1 MMVSGSG
8 RLLRSEGVSFAGAS
22 DCVRLLLCFLFLLE
36 GEAEGWGSEAHGL
49 PLAAKILSISDICDF
64 GGRRTCLQGCHVTT
78 RAKATRICCPFRAL
92 FLSFVSDYRY
102 SPQNGHQSRQQ
113 PGLPN
118 FPANQQ
124 FDSNSQAGFFN
135 MDPAQ
140 AARQM
145 AALNASGHARLANS
159 RTASASTS
167 GAGTAPYLGNMSATT
182 YSSGNPDLLNSLN
195 TPANFQIPNNQT
207 IGSAVNTSFLDPTM
221 AQPGAARNPTQA
233 ALQLRQRQVA
243 FLNGLANIMSKRNT
257 PLPPALTGVPTPD
270 YDHTNSPWKLIEP
283 SSEVG
288 SFRLAGKDVNLFK
301 LWGLVQHNGG
311 GHAVCPTRSKPSYFK
326 LIC

>member
-1 MMVSGSG
+1 M
-8 RLLRSEGVSFAGAS
+8 
-22 DCVRLLLCFLFLLE
+22 
-36 GEAEGWGSEAHGL
+36 
-49 PLAAKILSISDICDF
+49 
-64 GGRRTCLQGCHVTT
+64 
-78 RAKATRICCPFRAL
+78 TRICCPFSAL
-92 FLSFVSDYRY
+92 FLSFISDYRY
-102 SPQNGHQSRQQ
+102 SPQNGHQQRQQ

-118 FPANQQ
+118 FPGNQQ
-124 FDSNSQAGFFN
+124 FDSNAQAGFFN

-145 AALNASGHARLANS
+145 AALNTSGHARLANS

-167 GAGTAPYLGNMSATT
+167 GAGSAPYLGNMSAT
-182 YSSGNPDLLNSLN
+182 YSSGNPDLLNNLN
-195 TPANFQIPNNQT
+195 TPTNFQIPNNQ
-207 IGSAVNTSFLDPTM
+207 AVNTSFLDPTM

-257 PLPPALTGVPTPD
+257 PLPPALTGVPIPD

-311 GHAVCPTRSKPSYFK
+311 GHAVCPTCSKPSYFNP
-326 LIC
+326 IC

>member
-1 MMVSGSG
+1 
-8 RLLRSEGVSFAGAS
+8 
-22 DCVRLLLCFLFLLE
+22 
-36 GEAEGWGSEAHGL
+36 
-49 PLAAKILSISDICDF
+49 
-64 GGRRTCLQGCHVTT
+64 
-78 RAKATRICCPFRAL
+78 
-92 FLSFVSDYRY
+92 
-102 SPQNGHQSRQQ
+102 
-113 PGLPN
+113 LPN
-118 FPANQQ
+118 FSANHQ
-124 FDSNSQAGFFN
+124 FDPTAGFFN

-145 AALNASGHARLANS
+145 AALNSAGQARLANS
-159 RTASASTS
+159 RAASASTS
-167 GAGTAPYLGNMSATT
+167 APYLGNMNAAA
-182 YSSGNPDLLNSLN
+182 YSSGNPDLLNNSLN
-195 TPANFQIPNNQT
+195 GPANFQIPNNQT
-207 IGSAVNTSFLDPTM
+207 IGAAVNTSFLDPTM

-233 ALQLRQRQVA
+233 AVQLRQRQVA

-311 GHAVCPTRSKPSYFK
+311 GHAVCSTLLQTF
-326 LIC
+326 LF